1 MEDVM
6 KRLNYQ
12 PSSLTNYELENP
24 ENVIECFF
32 ENYSIHEIRE
42 NLWELYKSWT
52 YHDSEYT
59 DTGEIRAMILFYTQI
74 IGFLNASFITTE
86 KRKEAQ

>member
-6 KRLNYQ
+6 NRLNYQ

-32 ENYSIHEIRE
+32 GNYSIHEIRE

-52 YHDSEYT
+52 YHTAEYT
-59 DTGEIRAMILFYTQI
+59 DTGEIRSMLIFYTQI
-74 IGFLNASFITTE
+74 IGFLNASFIIAE
-86 KRKEAQ
+86 KGKEA